1 MIKQLTVVLFCHQN
15 QWFAFEASWV
25 KGQGSCS
32 FYDPKALLLP
42 FNQFLNQSTA
52 KDKAQQ
58 TTHWLR
64 LAAQSTDAKPWLLGI
79 ASEAELI
86 ELPAEQIHALP
97 PHLLARRTFPALQAV
112 AWYQQR
118 LVSIIDA
125 RVLQGLAHPWLAS
138 VTPDVSQAE

>member
-15 QWFAFEASWV
+15 QWFAFEASLV

-86 ELPAEQIHALP
+86 ELPAEQIHTLP

-125 RVLQGLAHPWLAS
+125 RVLLKLAHPLLAPLALDAGQ
-138 VTPDVSQAE
+138 VD